1 MIGIYQEYGSLS
13 RWEELIGSSKI
24 RLPQFSEET
33 TVSSSMMATVV
44 RGVEEEGGEVQ
55 AREAPKVTRY
65 EEAKVVMRSNEVVAS
80 GNAKRPRQEPA

>member
-33 TVSSSMMATVV
+33 AVLPPMTMVKGA
-44 RGVEEEGGEVQ
+44 EEEGGEV
-55 AREAPKVTRY
+55 
-65 EEAKVVMRSNEVVAS
+65 
-80 GNAKRPRQEPA
+80 

>member
-33 TVSSSMMATVV
+33 AVLPPMAMA
-44 RGVEEEGGEVQ
+44 RGVKEEGGDV
-55 AREAPKVTRY
+55 
-65 EEAKVVMRSNEVVAS
+65 
-80 GNAKRPRQEPA
+80 

>member
-44 RGVEEEGGEVQ
+44 RGVEEEGGEV
-55 AREAPKVTRY
+55 
-65 EEAKVVMRSNEVVAS
+65 
-80 GNAKRPRQEPA
+80 